1 MVIYQLLGLIYER
14 QKKYAEAI
22 TTYEEFLR
30 IFPNSVEA
38 TAVRSFIVQL
48 KKGMIQE

>member
-1 MVIYQLLGLIYER
+1 MVIYQLLGLVYER

-22 TTYEEFLR
+22 ATYEEFLS

-48 KKGMIQE
+48 KKEQD